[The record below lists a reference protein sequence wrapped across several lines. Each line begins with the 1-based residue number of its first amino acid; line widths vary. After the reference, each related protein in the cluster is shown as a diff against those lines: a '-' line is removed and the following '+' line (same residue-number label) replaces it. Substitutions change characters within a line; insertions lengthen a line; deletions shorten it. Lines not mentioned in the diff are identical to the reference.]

1 MFVAFVDN
9 RSSAKGNNSDAV
21 PWTVTGDEGFRRVN
35 IDGVDDYIVAL
46 VEINGYFLDKVLV
59 DAVKSIQSSNHESIT
74 ERAILD

>member
-35 IDGVDDYIVAL
+35 IDGVDDYIVTL